1 MAFPGTYNISYYKGD
16 TFEFNIYPKDS
27 TGQPFNLAGY
37 TVTFTIASSRGPSPQ
52 ISVDAYAI
60 IPPDAA
66 SVRCA
71 ILPSDAAQ
79 LPSDRIYVYDV
90 QITKED
96 EELAYPL
103 IYTLLTGNITITSDI
118 TGAV

>member
-37 TVTFTIASSRGPSPQ
+37 NVTFTIASSRGPSPQ
-52 ISVDAYAI
+52 VSVDAYAV

-79 LPSDRIYVYDV
+79 LLATGTYVYDV
-90 QITKED
+90 EITKED
-96 EELAYPL
+96 EELPYPL
-103 IYTLLTGNITITSDI
+103 VYTLLTGTITVTSDV
-118 TGAV
+118 TGAI